1 MAEVIEWF
9 PVSGFEALMLICFG
23 VSWPVSIAK
32 SVRTKVVSG
41 KSPAFMTI
49 VCIGY
54 LSGLVHKALFSM
66 DWIIVLYAANLIMV
80 MIDLMLYYRYLPG
93 DRRCT

>member
-1 MAEVIEWF
+1 
-9 PVSGFEALMLICFG
+9 
-23 VSWPVSIAK
+23 
-32 SVRTKVVSG
+32 
-41 KSPAFMTI
+41 MTI